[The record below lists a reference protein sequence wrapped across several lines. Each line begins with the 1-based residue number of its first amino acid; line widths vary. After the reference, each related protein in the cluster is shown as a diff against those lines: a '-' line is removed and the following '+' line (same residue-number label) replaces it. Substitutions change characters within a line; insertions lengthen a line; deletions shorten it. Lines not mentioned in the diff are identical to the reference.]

1 MRAFLLDIEGTT
13 TPVAFVY
20 DVLFPYARRA
30 LPGFLAAH
38 ESEPE
43 VRAALARLREEHRSE
58 RGAAP
63 PWPADGGLPPALGY
77 LRWLMDADRKS
88 TALKALQGLLW
99 QEGFREGA
107 LRGRLYPDIAPALAR
122 WRRQGRA
129 TFIYSSGSVLAQRL
143 IFSKSDAGDLSP
155 LIAGYFDTTTGP
167 KKDAASYRA
176 IAARMTL
183 DPGEVMFVS
192 DSLEEIAAARAAGM
206 RAALCAR
213 EGPDRAAPE
222 AIGSFDALAPG
233 E

>member
-1 MRAFLLDIEGTT
+1 M
-13 TPVAFVY
+13 P
-20 DVLFPYARRA
+20 
-30 LPGFLAAH
+30 
-38 ESEPE
+38 
-43 VRAALARLREEHRSE
+43 
-58 RGAAP
+58 P
-63 PWPADGGLPPALGY
+63 PWPAGGGLPPALDY
-77 LRWLMDADRKS
+77 LRWLMDADGKS

-99 QEGFREGA
+99 QEGFRQGE
-107 LRGRLYPDIAPALAR
+107 LRGRLYPDVAPALAR
-122 WRRQGRA
+122 WQGQGRS

-167 KKDAASYRA
+167 KKDAASYGA
-176 IAARMTL
+176 IAARIGL
-183 DPGEVMFVS
+183 DPGDVMFVS

-213 EGPDRAAPE
+213 EGTDRAAPE